1 MTELERQYRIVSDL
15 QGFLCD
21 CNEYS
26 GVCMYVCLHLLQL
39 HGFSPTVFKAVSLG
53 DTHVMGAL

>member
-26 GVCMYVCLHLLQL
+26 GVCVCMCVYICYSFMAFLPL
-39 HGFSPTVFKAVSLG
+39 FSKQYLWETL
-53 DTHVMGAL
+53 M